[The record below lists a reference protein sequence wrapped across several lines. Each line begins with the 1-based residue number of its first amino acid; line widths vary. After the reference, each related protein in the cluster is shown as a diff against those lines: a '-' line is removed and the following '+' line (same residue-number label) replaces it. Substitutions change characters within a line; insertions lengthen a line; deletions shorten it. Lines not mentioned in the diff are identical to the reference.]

1 MKNLIFWRG
10 MIPDLVGIF
19 LAWFDVTNTFE
30 ICPPTA
36 KAVPVIVG
44 HTEAEDTYRHPVRM
58 IQPHIAASTR

>member
-1 MKNLIFWRG
+1 MLPNI
-10 MIPDLVGIF
+10 
-19 LAWFDVTNTFE
+19 FE